1 MLIKDCIDDF
11 LLNCEIENL
20 SQKTIGNRRQELGKF
35 EAYMREKRGIKKVA
49 LITAYDLKA
58 YIRNIQQRKLKPSS
72 VRAYYFAVQTFL
84 NFCVLER
91 YVPSNLLNE
100 VPTPKKQVKQVQAF
114 SDSQVKR
121 MLGIYSIKGSFR
133 GARTKTM
140 LALLADTGIRANELL
155 EIKLGD
161 IRGSQ
166 VHIRFGKGRR
176 ERYVFLSP
184 VMQRWLAQY
193 LRNRERYFA
202 EHLLREP
209 DYVFVTS
216 TEGNKLSYSG
226 LHQII
231 TFAGKKA
238 GVEGVRCSA
247 HTFRHYYAIQS
258 LKNGMDLFT
267 LSRLL
272 GHSDLATT
280 QIYLGSMGYDAMET
294 QAKRHSPLMG
304 R

>member
-11 LLNCEIENL
+11 LLNCEIEDL
-20 SQKTIGNRRQELGKF
+20 SEKTISNRRQELGKF
-35 EAYMREKRGIKKVA
+35 EGYMREKRGVEEVSR
-49 LITAYDLKA
+49 LTVHDLKA
-58 YIRNIQQRKLKPSS
+58 YIRSVQQRKLKPAS

-84 NFCVLER
+84 NFCVAER
-91 YVPSNLLNE
+91 HLASNPLVE
-100 VPTPKKQVKQVQAF
+100 VPTPKKRVKQVQAF
-114 SDSQVKR
+114 SDSEVKR
-121 MLGIYSIKGSFR
+121 MLGLYSIQGSFR
-133 GARTKTM
+133 GARTKTL

-155 EIKLGD
+155 EIKLSD

-166 VHIRFGKGRR
+166 LHIRFGKGRR

-184 VMQRWLAQY
+184 VMQRWLTQY
-193 LRNRERYFA
+193 LRCRERYFT

-216 TEGNKLSYSG
+216 TEGAKLSYSG
-226 LHQII
+226 LYQII

-238 GVEGVRCSA
+238 GIEGVRCSA

-267 LSRLL
+267 LSKLL

-280 QIYLGSMGYDAMET
+280 QIYLGSMGYDAIEV
-294 QAKRHSPLMG
+294 QAKQHSPLMG